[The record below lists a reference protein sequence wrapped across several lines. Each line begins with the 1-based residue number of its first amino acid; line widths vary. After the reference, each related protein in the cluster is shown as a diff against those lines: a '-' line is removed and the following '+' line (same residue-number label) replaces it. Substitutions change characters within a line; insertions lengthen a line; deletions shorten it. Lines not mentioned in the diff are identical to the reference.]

1 MQSDVKLFLCF
12 YFTVNTGQQL
22 QLGIL
27 DFCLRFTV
35 ACARLSVSVDE
46 RKKRTRSERGTTA
59 KLKNSSQSLPTD
71 GRQIFGELFFKFTVW
86 SLFPTY
92 GHQRLISRLVF
103 WKLSCINLRL
113 WWFCIR
119 FSVVIEIYR
128 GFSVL
133 GNFRAVFRFCIDPN
147 APLLESSLISFARP
161 DSTLTWQRRHKRKRR
176 WREGWG
182 GGGGDYS
189 REVINRRTAIIRGN
203 TVSNF
208 CLGCPNQG
216 HVLKASAVHFYPNF
230 PLVSPSLE
238 TLLR

>member
-182 GGGGDYS
+182 GGGGRLFEGGDKSKDGYYS
-189 REVINRRTAIIRGN
+189 RKYGKQFL
-203 TVSNF
+203 SWM
-208 CLGCPNQG
+208 
-216 HVLKASAVHFYPNF
+216 S
-230 PLVSPSLE
+230 
-238 TLLR
+238 